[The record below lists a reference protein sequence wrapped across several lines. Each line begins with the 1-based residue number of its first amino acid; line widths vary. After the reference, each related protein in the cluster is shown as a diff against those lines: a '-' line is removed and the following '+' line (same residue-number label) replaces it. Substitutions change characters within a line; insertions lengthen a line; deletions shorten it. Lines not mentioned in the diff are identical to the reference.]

1 MPKYGLPEEVRFCKK
16 CVISNQRPNS
26 TESQDPKAQKTKKSQ
41 L

>member
-26 TESQDPKAQKTKKSQ
+26 TVEFKAQKTKKSQ